1 MSTDG
6 LQELLMQLQTEY
18 GKRLRQSSQ
27 QDGGAVDAVN
37 HAIAQAKGEVVGGL
51 TQTTCTPK
59 AQCTLKLPRTMAYFE
74 KHPNDHMVYWG
85 GQHIDAA
92 GVRLVE
98 Y

>member
-1 MSTDG
+1 
-6 LQELLMQLQTEY
+6 
-18 GKRLRQSSQ
+18 
-27 QDGGAVDAVN
+27 
-37 HAIAQAKGEVVGGL
+37 
-51 TQTTCTPK
+51 
-59 AQCTLKLPRTMAYFE
+59 MAYFE